1 MVEQKVFNGI
11 MNLDDANDVI
21 PSRHHKYA
29 MNIKFRGN
37 AGNMQ
42 AENINGNRLITNTLP
57 AGNNQCIGAIFDD
70 VKNRVYYFN
79 YNSSGR
85 NGIYYYDTLLKT
97 ITPVLVSFRNS
108 STDIFNFNPLYPIPS
123 VNILYKDADEGDVLY
138 WTDRLNRPQ
147 FLNVKEAIGSFQS
160 GGIYG
165 NGLNWLAQ
173 YLTVARQMPLIP
185 PVCIYANNS
194 SILINNL
201 KNALYEINYR
211 WVYRDNS
218 KSTWSPWSKLFTP
231 ANVDSLATEIDPT
244 KNNEIQAI
252 IYTGPSDCLKIEVG
266 ARRSLSNTFS
276 NTILID
282 TLDKAALSLIDN
294 APYTYKFYNDS
305 AYDFV
310 DQAESILLFDY
321 VPKKANSQELING
334 NLLIYGGITEG
345 NDPEVTINATVA
357 LSLVGNVVN
366 NSSLSIST
374 VNTQQLI
381 GDPPPTYSGGFY
393 YEFFGTPA
401 SGDIV
406 TLTIIIRNPALSPD
420 TYGRSFTYTAASASL
435 TTLINNFRDQ
445 INADTNFTTY
455 GIASANGGS
464 SLNLFSTIY
473 DGSGGALTTV
483 VSGEYDITPITPPG
497 PTPSDISSAIYK
509 HGSRYTFGIVYFDEL
524 GVTNGVMTTSSAAV
538 APNSLKVITPEITT
552 LGGAVLSTNE
562 LTIPRIKVSISNRPP
577 TWAKYF
583 SFVRTNNL
591 TINALKTIVSD
602 GVWRDG
608 GGSFGYLDITTFQTN
623 TNSYP
628 TYDFNKG
635 DRVRVVGVSGAAVST
650 VYDYPILDLVTDKPV
665 SSGFP
670 TTGFFLKL
678 QYDSTSMSGWQ
689 TTPSPKY
696 YIEVYTP
703 AVTTDAELLSFF
715 EFGETYPVLNPGLS
729 TRFHKGQEQDQTASV
744 PAIYNFFRGDFYSRQ
759 REAKWIIDQSVSD
772 KFPSEVVGNGRPFVI
787 DPFAKEIYNP
797 TLVRYGGSY
806 QQGTLINAINR
817 FYFVNFEEYDRQK
830 GDIQRLK
837 LKEKVLRIFQARGTG
852 VVNVYATEMTNQDGT
867 TNLIGSTSIL
877 NPINYYAGAYGIGN
891 QFCSLT
897 SSSSSDYY
905 VDPIN
910 GYHIRL
916 GRDGN
921 TALSELYKGQYF
933 FPSIANKYL
942 DNYNRSEGGYAKILG
957 VYDNFEEE
965 YISIFQ
971 TGVKSGV
978 TLTPYNVGF
987 SEKKNAYSS
996 FYSYQPEWI
1005 NSANNT
1011 LISWKNGGLYVHDS
1025 ATQNTFYGVYTSSAM
1040 TLVFNENNAIKKTF
1054 DTITI
1059 DANDSWNSATI
1070 GDVNTSLSQT
1080 SNLIASDYELHE
1092 GFRHAALMRDSLSL
1106 GGIISGDYLKGTWIE
1121 LKFNNSATNLV
1132 YLSGLYMGYQI
1143 SPRNF

>member
-37 AGNMQ
+37 AGNMM
-42 AENINGNRLITNTLP
+42 AENINGNRLITNSLP
-57 AGNNQCIGAIFDD
+57 SGNNQCIGAIFDD

-79 YNSSGR
+79 YNSLGR
-85 NGIYYYDTLLKT
+85 NGIYYYDTILKT
-97 ITPVLVSFRNS
+97 ISPVLVSFRNS
-108 STDIFNFNPLYPIPS
+108 TTDIFNFNPLYPIPS
-123 VNILYKDADEGDVLY
+123 INLLYKDADEGDVLY

-147 FLNVKEAIGSFQS
+147 FLNVKEAINSFQS

-173 YLTVARQMPLIP
+173 YLTVAKQMPLIP
-185 PVCIYANNS
+185 ALCSYKNNS

-231 ANVDSLATEIDPT
+231 ANIDSLATEIDPT

-252 IYTGPSDCLKIEVG
+252 IYTGPADCIKIEVG
-266 ARRSLSNTFS
+266 ARRSLTNTFG

-282 TLDKAALSLIDN
+282 TLDKAALSLADN
-294 APYTYKFYNDS
+294 SPYTYKFYNDS
-305 AYDFV
+305 AYDYV

-321 VPKKANSQELING
+321 VPKKANAQELING

-357 LSLVGNVVN
+357 LSLVNNVSN
-366 NSSLSIST
+366 NTPLSITT
-374 VNTQQLI
+374 VNTQQLV
-381 GDPPPTYSGGFY
+381 GDPPPTYTGGFAFD
-393 YEFFGTPA
+393 FFGTPA
-401 SGDIV
+401 VGDV
-406 TLTIIIRNPALSPD
+406 VVLTIFIRDDSQPSPS
-420 TYGRSFTYTAASASL
+420 YGASFTYTAASANL
-435 TTLINNFRDQ
+435 TTLINSFVTQ
-445 INADTNFTTY
+445 INSDTNFITY
-455 GIASANGGS
+455 GISSANGGA
-464 SLNLFSTIY
+464 SLNLFSTRI
-473 DGSGGALTTV
+473 DGSGGLLTTIT
-483 VSGEYDITPITPPG
+483 SGTYDITYANSSAPP
-497 PTPSDISSAIYK
+497 DVSSAIYK
-509 HGSRYTFGIVYFDEL
+509 HNSRYTFGIVYFDEF
-524 GVTNGVMTTSSAAV
+524 GVTNGVMTTSSTAV
-538 APNSLKVITPEITT
+538 APNSLKILTPEITT
-552 LGGAVLSTNE
+552 LSGAVLSTDE

-577 TWAKYF
+577 IWAKYF

-591 TINALKTIVSD
+591 TVNTLKTVVSD
-602 GVWRDG
+602 GSWREASG
-608 GGSFGYLDITTFQTN
+608 TYGYLDITSFQTN

-635 DRVRVVGVSGAAVST
+635 DRVRVIGVSGAAAGTVS
-650 VYDYPILDLVTDKPV
+650 DYPILDVITDKPV
-665 SSGFP
+665 ASGFP

-678 QYDSTSMSGWQ
+678 QYDSTTMSGWQ
-689 TTPSPKY
+689 TTAKY
-696 YIEVYTP
+696 YIEIYTP
-703 AVTTDAELLSFF
+703 AVTTDTELLSFY

-729 TRFHKGQEQDQTASV
+729 TRFHKGQEQDQTASL
-744 PAIYNFFRGDFYSRQ
+744 PAIYNFFRGDFYSRK
-759 REAKWIIDQSVSD
+759 RDDKWIVDQSVSD

-817 FYFVNFEEYDRQK
+817 FYFTNFEEYDRQK

-852 VVNVYATEMTNQDGT
+852 VVNVYATEMTNQDGSS
-867 TNLIGSTSIL
+867 NLIGSTNIL

-891 QFCSLT
+891 QYCSLT
-897 SSSSSDYY
+897 SSSSADYY

-942 DNYNRSEGGYAKILG
+942 DNYTRSEGGYAKILG

-971 TGVKSGV
+971 TGTKSSV
-978 TLTPYNVGF
+978 TLPPYTVGF

-996 FYSYQPEWI
+996 FYSYQPEWMS
-1005 NSANNT
+1005 SANNI

-1025 ATQNTFYGVYTSSAM
+1025 ATQNTFYGTYTSSAM
-1040 TLVFNENNAIKKTF
+1040 TLVFNENNTIKKTF

-1070 GDVNTSLSQT
+1070 GDVNTSLNQT
-1080 SNLIASDYELHE
+1080 SNLIASDYEIHE

-1106 GGIISGDYLKGTWIE
+1106 GGIIGGDYLKGTWIE